1 MGEALAKTHLL
12 TTEFA
17 MSASWQTKLLEK
29 WREDRCKTPQQRQA
43 EAEAAFARQEAA
55 RVAADESFFAKY
67 PQLRPTAERL
77 AALQKGTCAHCSVRY
92 PEWEHVEH
100 YYCSWECATKEA
112 DAAAAAK

>member
-1 MGEALAKTHLL
+1 VGEALAKTHLL

-67 PQLRPTAERL
+67 PQLRPT
-77 AALQKGTCAHCSVRY
+77 GAHCSALY
-92 PEWEHVEH
+92 PEWEHVAH